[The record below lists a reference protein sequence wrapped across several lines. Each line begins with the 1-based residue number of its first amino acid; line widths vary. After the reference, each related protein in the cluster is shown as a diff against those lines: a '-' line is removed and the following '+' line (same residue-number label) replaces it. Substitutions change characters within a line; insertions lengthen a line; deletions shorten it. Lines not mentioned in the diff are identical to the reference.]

1 MSLRIITVISLL
13 ALSAAGCASSR
24 PRELAS
30 RGPHARFPAAGK
42 KALKVEAV
50 ASAHE
55 RRVKP
60 LPLKGQPP
68 YKGLRSGA
76 EVAAYDV
83 GNTVDAQGNLVG
95 AHRVYR
101 VVKSSGWRLRFPWS
115 KRPAT
120 EGPRDVYL
128 PPNYRPIPMDQRVKD
143 ELAELEKAKREL
155 QEATAAVREKL
166 SEADPLK
173 DKIAQQEEE
182 KQRLRAQLNQALG
195 IKAGSAG
202 TPAAG
207 PSPAPGSPAGA
218 GAAAADANDPLRTWG
233 Q

>member
-1 MSLRIITVISLL
+1 MSLRIITAISLL
-13 ALSAAGCASSR
+13 ALCAVGCASSR
-24 PRELAS
+24 QRELAFWE
-30 RGPHARFPAAGK
+30 PHTLFPAAGK
-42 KALKVEAV
+42 KARKAEAV
-50 ASAHE
+50 ASAHD
-55 RRVKP
+55 RRAKP

-68 YKGLRSGA
+68 YHGLHSGA

-83 GNTVDAQGNLVG
+83 GNTVDAESNLVG

-101 VVKSSGWRLRFPWS
+101 VVKSSGWHLRFPWS
-115 KRPAT
+115 RRPAT
-120 EGPRDVYL
+120 AGPKDVYL

-182 KQRLRAQLNQALG
+182 KQRLRVQLNQALG
-195 IKAGSAG
+195 IKAG
-202 TPAAG
+202 TPVAS
-207 PSPAPGSPAGA
+207 PSPAPGTPAGA

>member
-1 MSLRIITVISLL
+1 MSRRFFVTVISLL
-13 ALSAAGCASSR
+13 ALSEAGCASSR
-24 PRELAS
+24 QRELAFWE
-30 RGPHARFPAAGK
+30 PHTLFPAVHGK
-42 KALKVEAV
+42 KSRKTEAV
-50 ASAHE
+50 ASVRE
-55 RRVKP
+55 RRPKA

-83 GNTVDAQGNLVG
+83 GNTVDAEGNLVG

-128 PPNYRPIPMDQRVKD
+128 PPNYRPVPMDQRIKD

-173 DKIAQQEEE
+173 DKIAQEEDE
-182 KQRLRAQLNQALG
+182 KQQLRAQLNQALG
-195 IKAGSAG
+195 IKAD
-202 TPAAG
+202 AAG
-207 PSPAPGSPAGA
+207 AAAAPGSPGAA

>member
-1 MSLRIITVISLL
+1 MKPKPIVTVISLL
-13 ALSAAGCASSR
+13 ALSAVGCASSR
-24 PRELAS
+24 QRELAFWE
-30 RGPHARFPAAGK
+30 PHTLFPAVHGK
-42 KALKVEAV
+42 KSRKTEAV
-50 ASAHE
+50 ASARE
-55 RRVKP
+55 RRAKP

-83 GNTVDAQGNLVG
+83 GNTVDAEGNLVG
-95 AHRVYR
+95 THRVYR

-115 KRPAT
+115 RRPAT
-120 EGPRDVYL
+120 EGPKDVYV

-173 DKIAQQEEE
+173 DKIAQEEDE
-182 KQRLRAQLNQALG
+182 KQQLRSQLNQALG
-195 IKAGSAG
+195 IKAG
-202 TPAAG
+202 TPAAAG
-207 PSPAPGSPAGA
+207 PSPALGSPAGA